1 MRLRLPIVIGALLLW
16 SGGAFA
22 QADKFEDQPPA
33 PAGDGGQGTLIQMCN
48 ENDVQAALRECQS
61 KIRYYETEIR
71 EFERRKARK
80 DTDAT
85 SRQLAWLRNMQYDL
99 TRYKDA
105 CGKIEYGLQ
114 QLRAHP
120 ETRCDANGEKFKKAE

>member
-1 MRLRLPIVIGALLLW
+1 MSRLPSVFFLLLA
-16 SGGAFA
+16 SGSAFA
-22 QADKFEDQPPA
+22 QTQNFDDQPPA

-48 ENDVQAALRECQS
+48 ETNVQAALRECEG
-61 KIRYYETEIR
+61 KIRWYEDQIR

-85 SRQLAWLRNMQYDL
+85 SRQLQWLRNTQYDL
-99 TRYKDA
+99 QRYRDA
-105 CGKIEYGLQ
+105 CARIEYGLQ

-120 ETRCDANGEKFKKAE
+120 ETRCDANGERFKKGE

>member
-1 MRLRLPIVIGALLLW
+1 MRRPIIVLTLLLW

-33 PAGDGGQGTLIQMCN
+33 PAGDGGQGMLIQMCN
-48 ENDVQAALRECQS
+48 ENNVQAALRECEG
-61 KIRYYETEIR
+61 KIRWYEDQIR
-71 EFERRKARK
+71 DFERRKARN

-85 SRQLAWLRNMQYDL
+85 SRQLQWLRTTQYDL
-99 TRYKDA
+99 QRYRDA
-105 CGKIEYGLQ
+105 CARIEHGLR

-120 ETRCDANGEKFKKAE
+120 ETRCDANGERFKKGE

>member
-1 MRLRLPIVIGALLLW
+1 MGALLLW

-33 PAGDGGQGTLIQMCN
+33 PAGYGADGTLIRMCN

-61 KIRYYETEIR
+61 KIRTYETEIR

-80 DTDAT
+80 DNDAT
-85 SRQLAWLRNMQYDL
+85 SRQLQWLRGMQYEL
-99 TRYKDA
+99 TATRTPAPKSSTA
-105 CGKIEYGLQ
+105 CSSSAPTRKPAATPTARRSRRRNSGK
-114 QLRAHP
+114 
-120 ETRCDANGEKFKKAE
+120 

>member
-1 MRLRLPIVIGALLLW
+1 MPRRLPIAMAALLLW
-16 SGGAFA
+16 SGGALA

-33 PAGDGGQGTLIQMCN
+33 PAGYGADGTLIQMCN

-61 KIRYYETEIR
+61 KIRSYETAIR
-71 EFERRKARK
+71 DFERRKARK
-80 DTDAT
+80 ETDAT
-85 SRQLAWLRNMQYDL
+85 SRQLQWLRGMQHDL

-105 CGKIEYGLQ
+105 CAKIDYGLQ

-120 ETRCDANGEKFKKAE
+120 ETRCDANGQRLR